1 MMKKKLFSVFL
12 IVTLLFVSCDFGYS
26 YGGYLFF
33 DSGEDLIFAG
43 FDVKDSEK
51 LSIKTL
57 EIPTKFYGKNV
68 VAIGNHNDELSDE
81 WCSLQGLTRNV
92 GYYHLY
98 DPSSKYYYNYINY
111 ISTIVIP
118 SNIRTIYY
126 NAFSYCL
133 NLESVYVHST
143 NPPKG
148 NGSIPIN
155 SKLKIYVPAE
165 SIDLYKN
172 HESWKTYKDYI
183 FAME

>member
-12 IVTLLFVSCDFGYS
+12 VFTLLFVSCDFRYS

-43 FDVKDSEK
+43 FDVENNKIV
-51 LSIKTL
+51 SIKTL

-68 VAIGNHNDELSDE
+68 VAIGNHRDEFSDE
-81 WCSLQGLTRNV
+81 WCSLQGLTCDD
-92 GYYHLY
+92 GYYWY
-98 DPSSKYYYNYINY
+98 YTSSGYNY

-118 SNIRTIYY
+118 SDIRTIHYR
-126 NAFSYCL
+126 AFSYCL

-155 SKLKIYVPAE
+155 GKLKIYVPAE

>member
-1 MMKKKLFSVFL
+1 MSSVFV
-12 IVTLLFVSCDFGYS
+12 IFTLLFVSCDFRYS

-43 FDVKDSEK
+43 FDVEDYEK
-51 LSIKTL
+51 VSIKTL

-68 VAIGNHNDELSDE
+68 VAIGNHRYESSSE
-81 WCSLQGLTRNV
+81 WCSLQGLTCDD
-92 GYYHLY
+92 GY
-98 DPSSKYYYNYINY
+98 SSHRYSSILDNY

-118 SNIRTIYY
+118 SDIKTIHY
-126 NAFSYCL
+126 NAFKYCN

-172 HESWKTYKDYI
+172 HESWKIYKDYI

>member
-1 MMKKKLFSVFL
+1 MKKNLFSVFF
-12 IVTLLFVSCDFGYS
+12 IFTLLFVSCDFRYS

-43 FDVKDSEK
+43 FDVENSEIV
-51 LSIKTL
+51 SIKTL

-68 VAIGNHNDELSDE
+68 VAIGNRKYKSSSE
-81 WCSLQGLTRNV
+81 WCSLQGLTRDDGYHHWYSSSF
-92 GYYHLY
+92 GYY
-98 DPSSKYYYNYINY
+98 DNY

-118 SNIRTIYY
+118 SDIKTIHYG
-126 NAFSYCL
+126 AFWYCL

>member
-1 MMKKKLFSVFL
+1 MKKKLFSVFL
-12 IVTLLFVSCDFGYS
+12 IFTLLFVSCDDFRYS

-43 FDVKDSEK
+43 FDVENSEIV
-51 LSIKTL
+51 SIKTL

-68 VAIGNHNDELSDE
+68 VAIGNHNYESSSE
-81 WCSLQGLTRNV
+81 WCSLQGLTRDD
-92 GYYHLY
+92 GYNPSHYYSFLY
-98 DPSSKYYYNYINY
+98 NY

-118 SNIRTIYY
+118 SDIRTIHY